1 VNIASAIA
9 LLFLVLDPVGNIP
22 VFLTVL
28 KNVDRRRHTRII
40 LRELCIALGVLII
53 FLFSGSTILHILA
66 ITEPSLS
73 IAAGII
79 LFLIAIK
86 MIFPVPEGIFGKSPE
101 GEPFVVPLAIPLIA
115 GPSAITTLLLLISR
129 EPSRWLEWLVALL
142 CAWFLSGVILLAS
155 APLHRLLGERGLI
168 ALERVMGMLLT
179 TIAVQMFLSGL
190 KQAILQ

>member
-1 VNIASAIA
+1 MNIASAIA